1 MAATSCS
8 ASPRFTSAGDSQA
21 RARSQVPSLFSETF
35 AHPTPSKHQ
44 HTHRS
49 RSCRLLTRCVLPD
62 RVGRQGIAVP
72 EAEAKPFKDNSG
84 TVRDEGVWRLRPAW
98 LKVSA
103 ALLVF
108 ALFPLANQ
116 RLLWAQDANSAAN
129 GISVEE
135 NEQLFTVLC
144 ALDAAGFN
152 ADESTLAE
160 MPARLTLR
168 ADLLKLQGPATEAVR
183 KYYRDHAIGDS
194 GQMLS
199 RYVTFA
205 LTVGPPPRFSFE
217 VPEDALPPEALV
229 LQDFQ
234 PLLAA
239 FYREANLASRWQKIE
254 PEYENTAGNY
264 RSLVRNTVIKTNA
277 YLREVIRPSSG
288 REFTVYVEP
297 LVGGRTNFRN
307 LGDHY
312 SVVVGTRESE
322 AFDEIQHA
330 YLHFMLDPL
339 VLKNRDQLQKA
350 RPVLEVAARAPQL
363 SDEYRT
369 DLVSFEDE
377 CLIKAVELRLKHPSA
392 ADQETALKQ
401 DDESGL
407 VLVRPLAAQM
417 LKFEKSDVS
426 MSYYV
431 LDLFNG
437 IDLAGE
443 QKRAQSLKFAAV
455 DNAPQVADTAT
466 LVQPATPA
474 QTAKPEKDQM
484 LEQGDR
490 AIALRDAAGAADIF
504 QRVLMSYPNDAHALY
519 GLAVATVL
527 TGHAAES
534 KALFGK
540 VVAVAS
546 SPAANEPAAEEDD
559 PSFLAWSHVYL
570 GRISDLEGDRAAA
583 QTEYKQALAVAG
595 APESARVAAQ
605 HGLDSAYAPPA
616 GSARPQP

>member
-1 MAATSCS
+1 
-8 ASPRFTSAGDSQA
+8 
-21 RARSQVPSLFSETF
+21 
-35 AHPTPSKHQ
+35 
-44 HTHRS
+44 
-49 RSCRLLTRCVLPD
+49 VLPD
-62 RVGRQGIAVP
+62 RVGGQGTAVQ
-72 EAEAKPFKDNSG
+72 EIHNEPFRISFQAIKSKA
-84 TVRDEGVWRLRPAW
+84 RRKKAW
-98 LKVSA
+98 WMKA
-103 ALLVF
+103 VF
-108 ALFPLANQ
+108 ALLALSLLPVAIDQPL
-116 RLLWAQDANSAAN
+116 LAQDSTSGVS
-129 GISVEE
+129 GISVDES
-135 NEQLFTVLC
+135 EQLFTVLC

-160 MPARLTLR
+160 MPARLALR

-183 KYYRDHAIGDS
+183 KFYRDHAIGDS

-199 RYVTFA
+199 RYVTFG
-205 LTVGPPPRFSFE
+205 LTIGPPPRFSFE

-229 LQDFQ
+229 LQELQ
-234 PLLAA
+234 PLLGA

-254 PEYENTAGNY
+254 PEYENSAGNY
-264 RSLVRNTVIKTNA
+264 RSVVRNTVIKTNA

-288 REFTVYVEP
+288 RQFTVYVEP
-297 LVGGRTNFRN
+297 LVGKRTNFRN

-312 SVVVGTRESE
+312 AVVAGSSE
-322 AFDEIQHA
+322 QEAADEIQHA

-339 VLKNRDQLQKA
+339 VLKNRDNLQKA

-369 DLVSFEDE
+369 DLISFEDE
-377 CLIKAVELRLKHPSA
+377 CLIKAVELRLKHLPA
-392 ADQETALKQ
+392 ADQEAALKE
-401 DDESGL
+401 DDEGGL
-407 VLVRPLAAQM
+407 VMVRPLVTQM

-437 IDLAGE
+437 VDLVAE
-443 QKRAQSLKFAAV
+443 QKRAQSLKFASSPDA
-455 DNAPQVADTAT
+455 AEATAAQA
-466 LVQPATPA
+466 QPATPA
-474 QTAKPEKDQM
+474 QNLKPEKDQM

-490 AIALRDAAGAADIF
+490 AIALRDGAGAADIF
-504 QRVLMSYPNDAHALY
+504 QRVLTSYPNDAHALY
-519 GLAVATVL
+519 GLAVASVL
-527 TGHAAES
+527 TGHAEDS
-534 KALFGK
+534 KILFSK

-546 SPAANEPAAEEDD
+546 APAPAGQAADEDD

-570 GRISDLEGDRAAA
+570 GRIGDLEGDRDTA
-583 QTEYKQALAVAG
+583 QTEYKQALSVAG